1 MERYRSAVDWWLG
14 AILVACP
21 LFCIGLG
28 FYFLTFSV
36 NAGFYTILG
45 GLVTAGAIAL
55 FLPCHYTLHED
66 HLLVRSGILKKKI
79 EYKGIREIEPS
90 SCPLS
95 APAMSLKRIRIESD
109 AGSVLIS
116 PVNRDEFI
124 ERLRRRSIQPQ
135 RSTHVSR
142 PIF

>member
-14 AILVACP
+14 AILIGCP

-28 FYFLTFSV
+28 IYFLTFSA

-45 GLVTAGAIAL
+45 GLATAGMIAL
-55 FLPCHYTLHED
+55 FLPCHYTFHED

-79 EYKGIREIEPS
+79 KYNEMREIEPS

-109 AGSVLIS
+109 TGSMLIS

-124 ERLRRRSIQPQ
+124 ERLRKRSIQAG
-135 RSTHVSR
+135 
-142 PIF
+142 